1 MSISKVNVS
10 GADYQIVGSPRYATC
25 STAAATAAKVATIA
39 DGSSTFVLEK
49 GARICV
55 SFTYAN
61 TASAA
66 TLNVAS
72 TGAKAICWQGSALV
86 SSQYWQAGAVVDFV
100 YDGNGWSIV
109 GVAKDNN
116 STNFLPLSGGSLTG
130 NLTVGSSS
138 IGTNGY
144 IEGTW
149 LKTTKVT
156 ESAGDFATISGD
168 GWIYK
173 RKPANVLGDIGG
185 QAKITAN
192 GLLKGDGNGG
202 VTAAV
207 KGTDYDTEIVYV
219 NYTGDTPTKDNIT
232 NMTEVVEAYSAGK
245 VIAIKAIANRESSI
259 AAKVPFFLAK
269 ALNQDGAIYVFY
281 FIADYV
287 TSISDTE
294 AISCPYCIKIQ
305 CSQTQTNNGFVY
317 TVSDVTDYGLTKA
330 FPALHAYTHKTGG
343 DDAITPESI
352 GAQPKITAN
361 GFLTSDGEGNVGA
374 EKPVLTVSV
383 WLTGAP
389 TRDETTGEYIYNF
402 ASEYNYEQ
410 ITSALNHGYMVVV
423 YYGGNIFYYT
433 EKSSSNELIFSNMG
447 KKYSTCIYGRLRCTS
462 DDKWYQES
470 NTLVSEEG
478 VFPSANGRFTLSEI
492 IQNLQTSVQ
501 EIAPYTKLCSASVPT
516 ANWQGSN
523 PYTQPISCG
532 YDVTR
537 STIAN
542 IQLSDVL
549 YDQLVADGVTYLNI
563 ENTNG
568 ALFIK
573 AKGGKPSVDLTLQ
586 ITCTETR
593 N

>member
-149 LKTTKVT
+149 LKTTKAT
-156 ESAGDFATISGD
+156 ESAGDFATIVGE

-192 GLLKGDGNGG
+192 GILKGDGAGNI
-202 VTAAV
+202 TAA
-207 KGTDYDTEIVYV
+207 DE
-219 NYTGDTPTKDNIT
+219 
-232 NMTEVVEAYSAGK
+232 TEVELVDLPQEVFWAIYGETTLAEINAAVQSKKTVCCLYNQRLYYVVESFDSYVRFFSYTYDGGFAVYHLLVSSTEWSNFGLEQVTDHLVNLSLPTASWTGSDPYTQRVAINGATFRSK
-245 VIAIKAIANRESSI
+245 VDIQPSEEIYEQLIADGISYLAIKN
-259 AAKVPFFLAK
+259 
-269 ALNQDGAIYVFY
+269 D
-281 FIADYV
+281 
-287 TSISDTE
+287 
-294 AISCPYCIKIQ
+294 
-305 CSQTQTNNGFVY
+305 
-317 TVSDVTDYGLTKA
+317 
-330 FPALHAYTHKTGG
+330 
-343 DDAITPESI
+343 
-352 GAQPKITAN
+352 
-361 GFLTSDGEGNVGA
+361 
-374 EKPVLTVSV
+374 
-383 WLTGAP
+383 
-389 TRDETTGEYIYNF
+389 
-402 ASEYNYEQ
+402 
-410 ITSALNHGYMVVV
+410 
-423 YYGGNIFYYT
+423 
-433 EKSSSNELIFSNMG
+433 
-447 KKYSTCIYGRLRCTS
+447 
-462 DDKWYQES
+462 
-470 NTLVSEEG
+470 
-478 VFPSANGRFTLSEI
+478 NGRFT
-492 IQNLQTSVQ
+492 V
-501 EIAPYTKLCSASVPT
+501 V
-516 ANWQGSN
+516 
-523 PYTQPISCG
+523 
-532 YDVTR
+532 
-537 STIAN
+537 
-542 IQLSDVL
+542 
-549 YDQLVADGVTYLNI
+549 
-563 ENTNG
+563 
-568 ALFIK
+568 
-573 AKGGKPSVDLTLQ
+573 AKGGKPSVDLRIQVTYNG
-586 ITCTETR
+586 ITDVTP
-593 N
+593 

>member
-10 GADYQIVGSPRYATC
+10 GTDHQIVGSPRYATC
-25 STAAATAAKVATIA
+25 PTAAATAAKVATIA
-39 DGSSTFVLEK
+39 DGSSTFSLEK

-66 TLNVAS
+66 TLNVAN
-72 TGAKAICWQGSALV
+72 TGAKAICWNGSALV

-149 LKTTKVT
+149 LKTTKAT
-156 ESAGDFATISGD
+156 ESAGNFATISGD

-173 RKPANVLGDIGG
+173 RTPANVLGDIGG

-192 GLLKGDGNGG
+192 GILKGDGAGNI
-202 VTAAV
+202 TAA
-207 KGTDYDTEIVYV
+207 DE
-219 NYTGDTPTKDNIT
+219 
-232 NMTEVVEAYSAGK
+232 TEVELV
-245 VIAIKAIANRESSI
+245 
-259 AAKVPFFLAK
+259 
-269 ALNQDGAIYVFY
+269 D
-281 FIADYV
+281 
-287 TSISDTE
+287 
-294 AISCPYCIKIQ
+294 
-305 CSQTQTNNGFVY
+305 
-317 TVSDVTDYGLTKA
+317 
-330 FPALHAYTHKTGG
+330 
-343 DDAITPESI
+343 ITPELI
-352 GAQPKITAN
+352 GAQPKIIAN

-374 EKPVLTVSV
+374 EQPVLTVEV
-383 WLTGAP
+383 WLRGAP
-389 TRDETTGEYIYNF
+389 TQDETGQYIYDFGSN
-402 ASEYNYEQ
+402 YNYQQ
-410 ITSALNHGYMVVV
+410 IIDAQRRGYMVVV

-433 EKSSSNELIFSNMG
+433 GENSNDGLIFSKMG
-447 KKYSTCIYGRLRCTS
+447 KKYSTCVYDRLRCTS
-462 DDKWYQES
+462 DDKWHQES

-478 VFPSANGRFTLSEI
+478 IFPAANGRFTLPEI

-501 EIAPYTKLCSASVPT
+501 DAAPYTKLCSASVPT
-516 ANWQGSN
+516 ANWQGSD
-523 PYTQPISCG
+523 PYTQSISCR
-532 YDVTR
+532 YNVTS

-542 IQLSDVL
+542 IQLSDTL

-563 ENTNG
+563 GNSDG
-568 ALFIK
+568 RLFIK

-586 ITCTETR
+586 ITCTEIR
-593 N
+593 